1 MEMIT
6 IGIFMAL
13 VVALLTELYCQ
24 IRKEK
29 WLKEEKIKD
38 EKRKEWE
45 DRIIKEVKE
54 YQDKVDELIKELE
67 EV

>member
-1 MEMIT
+1 
-6 IGIFMAL
+6 MAL

-38 EKRKEWE
+38 KNRKEWE
-45 DRIIKEVKE
+45 DNIIKEVKE
-54 YQDKVDELIKELE
+54 YQDKVDEFIKELE

>member
-6 IGIFMAL
+6 IGVFIAL
-13 VVALLTELYCQ
+13 VVVLLTELYCQ

-29 WLKEEKIKD
+29 WLKEEKLKD

-45 DRIIKEVKE
+45 DNIIKEVKE
-54 YQDKVDELIKELE
+54 YQAKADKLIKELE

>member
-38 EKRKEWE
+38 KNRKEWE
-45 DRIIKEVKE
+45 DNI
-54 YQDKVDELIKELE
+54 IKELE

>member
-38 EKRKEWE
+38 KNRKEWE
-45 DRIIKEVKE
+45 DNIIKEVKE
-54 YQDKVDELIKELE
+54 YQAKVDEFIKELE

>member
-38 EKRKEWE
+38 KNRKEWE
-45 DRIIKEVKE
+45 DNIIKEVKE
-54 YQDKVDELIKELE
+54 YQDKVDEFIKELE